1 MQNKT
6 KLKKILTTVPL
17 ILFLLSL
24 LFLFS
29 GCPSAHKFT
38 LYLTSSLKGSVY
50 TFDLTENRCSKDPVF
65 DYGTDA
71 GDGVFFYYVRGY
83 IASASFTD
91 PRLVTFDPGE
101 SAPVVS
107 TVSHTWVA
115 GPWDLIA
122 VRRTKAYV
130 TDVGSW
136 GKNNGGVF
144 YFNPEDT
151 RSVFTKIAGSD
162 ANCQDM
168 TYVPGRNKLYV
179 ANSGK
184 GTMSV
189 IDTITDKKTNEIEV
203 GENPTEIVAL
213 SDRSRIYVIC
223 TNFSGKSS
231 LVEIF
236 TDRDTLGRTFEIAET
251 AQAASI
257 YGTKIYYTGIRD
269 PFGMIDGPEDIGPF
283 YIDVGAGTPTETAVS
298 TTKPGGSNSL
308 IFNGRLYITQPVWG
322 MGQSTLTVVN
332 LSDYSE
338 VQGSPFDVGSDGDGI
353 KGMAIY

>member
-6 KLKKILTTVPL
+6 KLKKILVTGPL

-29 GCPSAHKFT
+29 GCPSAHNPT
-38 LYLTSSLKGSVY
+38 LYLTSSLKGNVY
-50 TFDLTENRCSKDPVF
+50 TFDLAENICSEDPVF

-71 GDGVFFYYVRGY
+71 GDGVFFYYARGY

-130 TDVGSW
+130 TDVGSY
-136 GKNNGGVF
+136 GENNGGVF
-144 YFNPEDT
+144 YFNPEDIEP
-151 RSVFTKIAGSD
+151 VFTKIAGSD

-168 TYVPGRNKLYV
+168 TYIPGRNKLYV

-184 GTMSV
+184 GTVSV
-189 IDTITDKKTNEIEV
+189 IDTITDKKKNEIEV

-213 SDRSRIYVIC
+213 SDGSRIYVIC
-223 TNFSGKSS
+223 SNFYGKSS

-236 TDRDTLGRTFEIAET
+236 TNRDTLGRTFTIAET
-251 AQAASI
+251 AQASSI
-257 YGTKIYYTGIRD
+257 YGTKIYYTGVQD
-269 PFGMIDGPEDIGPF
+269 PFTTIVDIGPF
-283 YIDVGAGTPTETAVS
+283 YIDVGAGTPAETAVA
-298 TTKPGGSNSL
+298 TTKPGGGNSL
-308 IFNGRLYITQPVWG
+308 IHNGRLYITQPVWG
-322 MGQSTLTVVN
+322 PGQSTLTVID
-332 LSDYSE
+332 LSNNSE
-338 VQGSPFDVGSDGDGI
+338 IAGSPFDVGSDGDGI
-353 KGMAIY
+353 KGMAVY